1 MGVMMFGT
9 VVGEKVS
16 DKKKALFTNRI
27 NILSSFQSK

>member
-1 MGVMMFGT
+1 MMRCWAV